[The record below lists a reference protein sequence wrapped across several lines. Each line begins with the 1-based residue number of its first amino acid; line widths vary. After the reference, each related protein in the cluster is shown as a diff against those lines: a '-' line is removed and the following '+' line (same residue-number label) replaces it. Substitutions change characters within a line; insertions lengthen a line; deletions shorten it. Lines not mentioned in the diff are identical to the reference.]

1 MPTARPQRKR
11 QPLAPDRIFRAALEL
26 AEDGGVDALS
36 MRKLAAVLNV
46 DAMSIYHHVANKQAL
61 IMGIYETVLGE
72 LELPAEPELSWQDTL
87 RALAGRFYRVAA
99 RYPRVFPHLMS
110 SPYATER
117 ELEIHRFIRDTLLRT
132 GLDDRDRARAAG
144 AIYTYAAGIAG
155 VAVNGLNL
163 RPLYDPRGAQ
173 PEPPPACV
181 DTEADFAFSVDLLI
195 AGIESRVRNGRRG

>member
-1 MPTARPQRKR
+1 MPTAPSRRKR
-11 QPLAPDRIFRAALEL
+11 QPLAPDRIYRAALDL

-46 DAMSIYHHVANKQAL
+46 DAMSFYHHVANKQAL

-72 LELPAEPELSWQDTL
+72 LELPAVPELSWQETL
-87 RALAGRFYRVAA
+87 RELAARFYRLAA

-132 GLDDRDRARAAG
+132 GLDERDRARVAG

-155 VAVNGLNL
+155 IAVNGLNL
-163 RPLYDPRGAQ
+163 RPLYAPDAEQ
-173 PEPPPACV
+173 PNAPQACV
-181 DTEADFAFSVDLLI
+181 DAEGDFAFSVDLLI
-195 AGIESRVRNGRRG
+195 TGIESRVRENS